1 MLSSLILGF
10 SREFWNKGQA
20 HTHIENGAN
29 NYQNTEDPLDPSDIH
44 NYNFAPTL

>member
-10 SREFWNKGQA
+10 SREFWDKGQA

-29 NYQNTEDPLDPSDIH
+29 NQNTEAEDPLDPSDIH
-44 NYNFAPTL
+44 N